1 MARGKSSESTQSTNP
16 PSTQASPKKKPISLS
31 TSTSTKS
38 VPVPA
43 PPPGI
48 APPPGLAP
56 VPVPVEKEKAPAPVA
71 AAPPVAAPAPE
82 VEDTMPEES
91 ISADSEAGPSSASP
105 APQTPSVAADNA
117 LPAPLRSDPIIVH
130 SPYDEPEIYTFPA
143 SDPDFEFV
151 LGLDSNETYD
161 YQAPNSPF
169 TPTPFSKTLVG
180 LAELGIWSP
189 TLPVV
194 ESPRQPTFRSSFQP
208 FDMNNDTPTAV
219 AGPSRTRPETPP
231 PVEEEEEQPR
241 TTSRFDFARQAIN
254 QTPQSPYSTSRGQS
268 PFTLR
273 RSHLE
278 QNDWAP
284 PTPLAMLNGGRQMQQ
299 QHQAFEEQLVQRQQ
313 PQHTGDSRASAFAQQ
328 ISSFVGSYGSSN
340 DWGQGQDHV
349 GSPGVRIDGRMSG
362 LSMGNREYDSGGT
375 SVFTPIYEVT
385 DNQQSTDLKVKVKDK
400 DHHDY
405 SHQIHQSMK
414 NNINT
419 QIQINNIIFNNHSTN
434 NSSNSSNKV
443 DIHLL

>member
-1 MARGKSSESTQSTNP
+1 MARGKSSDSTPSTNP

-38 VPVPA
+38 VPA

-48 APPPGLAP
+48 APPPGLAQIAT
-56 VPVPVEKEKAPAPVA
+56 PVEKEKAPATA
-71 AAPPVAAPAPE
+71 TAPPVAAPAPE

-105 APQTPSVAADNA
+105 APQTPSVATDSA

-151 LGLDSNETYD
+151 LGLDTNETYD

-194 ESPRQPTFRSSFQP
+194 DSPRQPMFRSSFQP
-208 FDMNNDTPTAV
+208 FDMNSDTPTAV

-273 RSHLE
+273 RSQLE

-299 QHQAFEEQLVQRQQ
+299 QHQAFEEQLVAQRQQ
-313 PQHTGDSRASAFAQQ
+313 SQHTGDSRASAFAQQ

-340 DWGQGQDHV
+340 DWGQGQDV

-362 LSMGNREYDSGGT
+362 LRQREEYDSAGMSPFISSIITLIISDLRKPKSRTRTRT
-375 SVFTPIYEVT
+375 STTILPRY
-385 DNQQSTDLKVKVKDK
+385 
-400 DHHDY
+400 
-405 SHQIHQSMK
+405 
-414 NNINT
+414 INP
-419 QIQINNIIFNNHSTN
+419 
-434 NSSNSSNKV
+434 
-443 DIHLL
+443 